1 MHHQLRHC
9 WRLHLSF
16 GSRRATCTQRVCP
29 LMKPPF
35 CSSSIYF
42 GGNTHLRPERE
53 RGGRQPGMCKHLLA
67 YTAWASAAPKRH
79 QMLPLIVKMIEM
91 RLPLPLLL
99 LLERSWMALGMESVR
114 DFMAI
119 CRVATSVRYSA
130 SAATFRLIFT
140 LTEHALSSDAF
151 DLDQA
156 RREAIHKIVNS
167 SILQLTELPRQI
179 WEKDVT
185 ACGAC
190 VATRK

>member
-16 GSRRATCTQRVCP
+16 GSRQATCTQRVCP
-29 LMKPPF
+29 LTKPPF

-91 RLPLPLLL
+91 RLPLLL
-99 LLERSWMALGMESVR
+99 LLERSWNALGW
-114 DFMAI
+114 
-119 CRVATSVRYSA
+119 
-130 SAATFRLIFT
+130 L
-140 LTEHALSSDAF
+140 L
-151 DLDQA
+151 A
-156 RREAIHKIVNS
+156 RKVLEFSWPYAEWQ
-167 SILQLTELPRQI
+167 LQLDTASPLPRS
-179 WEKDVT
+179 V
-185 ACGAC
+185 
-190 VATRK
+190 